1 MTKTYAGDFAG
12 ESKKF
17 AIVVSRFNDFITQRL
32 LNGAVDQL
40 KRHGVAEEDIE
51 IAWVPGSFE
60 IPVAALEM
68 AKTGKFNAV
77 ITLGCIIRGGTDHY
91 EHVAS
96 AVTVGIE
103 KASVETGVP
112 ILYGV
117 ITCDNL
123 EQAIDRAGAKMGNR
137 GAQAALAALEMANL
151 QPAIREGNAV
161 KDRPAVRP

>member
-1 MTKTYAGDFAG
+1 MTMPKTYEGNFSG
-12 ESKKF
+12 ESKRF

-40 KRHGVAEEDIE
+40 KRHGVAEADIE
-51 IAWVPGSFE
+51 TAWVPGSFE

-96 AVTVGIE
+96 AVTVGVE
-103 KASVETGVP
+103 KVSVETGVP

-117 ITCDNL
+117 VTCDNL

-151 QPAIREGNAV
+151 QPAIRRQG
-161 KDRPAVRP
+161 

>member
-1 MTKTYAGDFAG
+1 MPKTYEGNFSG
-12 ESKKF
+12 QSKRF

-40 KRHGVAEEDIE
+40 KRHGVSEADIE
-51 IAWVPGSFE
+51 TAWVPGSFE

-96 AVTVGIE
+96 AVTVGVE

-117 ITCDNL
+117 VTCDNL

-151 QPAIREGNAV
+151 QPAIRRQG
-161 KDRPAVRP
+161 

>member
-1 MTKTYAGDFAG
+1 MTMPKTYEGNFSG
-12 ESKKF
+12 ESKRF

-40 KRHGVAEEDIE
+40 KRHGVAEADIE
-51 IAWVPGSFE
+51 TAWVPGSFE

-96 AVTVGIE
+96 AVTVGVE

-117 ITCDNL
+117 VTCDNL

-151 QPAIREGNAV
+151 QPAIRRQG
-161 KDRPAVRP
+161 

>member
-1 MTKTYAGDFAG
+1 MPKTYEGNFSG
-12 ESKKF
+12 QSKRF

-40 KRHGVAEEDIE
+40 KRHGVAEADIE
-51 IAWVPGSFE
+51 TAWVPGSFE

-96 AVTVGIE
+96 AVTVGVE

-151 QPAIREGNAV
+151 QPAIRRQG
-161 KDRPAVRP
+161 

>member
-1 MTKTYAGDFAG
+1 MSKTYTGNFSG
-12 ESKKF
+12 ESKRF

-40 KRHGVAEEDIE
+40 KRHGVAEADIE
-51 IAWVPGSFE
+51 TAWVPGSFE

-96 AVTVGIE
+96 AVTVGVE

-117 ITCDNL
+117 VTCDNL

-151 QPAIREGNAV
+151 QPAIRRQG
-161 KDRPAVRP
+161 

>member
-1 MTKTYAGDFAG
+1 
-12 ESKKF
+12 
-17 AIVVSRFNDFITQRL
+17 
-32 LNGAVDQL
+32 
-40 KRHGVAEEDIE
+40 
-51 IAWVPGSFE
+51 
-60 IPVAALEM
+60 M

-96 AVTVGIE
+96 AVTVGVE

-117 ITCDNL
+117 VTCDNL

-151 QPAIREGNAV
+151 QPAIRRQG
-161 KDRPAVRP
+161 

>member
-1 MTKTYAGDFAG
+1 MTMPKTYEGNFSG
-12 ESKKF
+12 ESKRF

-32 LNGAVDQL
+32 LNRAVDQL
-40 KRHGVAEEDIE
+40 KRHGVAEADIE
-51 IAWVPGSFE
+51 TAWVPGSFE

-96 AVTVGIE
+96 AVTVGVE

-117 ITCDNL
+117 VTCDNL

-151 QPAIREGNAV
+151 QPA
-161 KDRPAVRP
+161 DRRQG

>member
-1 MTKTYAGDFAG
+1 MPKTYEGNFSG
-12 ESKKF
+12 ESKRF

-40 KRHGVAEEDIE
+40 KRHGVAEADIE
-51 IAWVPGSFE
+51 TAWVPGSFE

-96 AVTVGIE
+96 AVTVGVE

-117 ITCDNL
+117 VTCDNL

-151 QPAIREGNAV
+151 QPAIRRQG
-161 KDRPAVRP
+161 

>member
-1 MTKTYAGDFAG
+1 MTKTYAGNFSG
-12 ESKKF
+12 ESKRF

-40 KRHGVAEEDIE
+40 KRHGVAETDIE
-51 IAWVPGSFE
+51 TAWVPGSFE

-96 AVTVGIE
+96 AVTVGVE

-151 QPAIREGNAV
+151 QPAIRRREG
-161 KDRPAVRP
+161 